1 MKGEPDRRLLATP
14 EATRAILRQFGIRP
28 SKRWGQHFLV
38 SSRALDRIIEAAALT
53 PADSVLEVGAGLG
66 TLTTALAE
74 RAGWVTAVEVDRRLG
89 PVLKAT
95 VGASPRVRVV
105 EGDILKM
112 DPVTLFGGPAS
123 SPRKVVANLP
133 YNIAAPVL
141 MRLLETP
148 GRVALIVVTVQRE
161 VAERIVAGPGTRSYG
176 RLSVAVQFRAAPRIV
191 ARIPPG
197 AFLPP
202 PEVESGIVVLIPYA
216 RPPVRVP
223 DEETLFRVVAAGF
236 GHRRKTLHNALARGL
251 GLPPQVID
259 TACASA
265 GVVPGARAETL
276 DLRVFAL
283 LAEALHPHLREAP
296 ARFTD

>member
-1 MKGEPDRRLLATP
+1 VNEGEPERRQLASP
-14 EATRAILRQFGIRP
+14 DATRAVLRQFGIRP

-53 PADSVLEVGAGLG
+53 PADSILEVGAGIG
-66 TLTTALAE
+66 TLTAALAE
-74 RAGWVTAVEVDRRLG
+74 RAGSVTAVEVDRRLV
-89 PVLKAT
+89 PALQAT

-112 DPVTLFGGPAS
+112 DPATLFGGPTA

-141 MRLLETP
+141 MRFLEASCQL
-148 GRVALIVVTVQRE
+148 ALIVVTVQRE

-202 PEVESGIVVLIPYA
+202 PEVESGIVVLVPYV
-216 RPPVRVP
+216 RPPVPVP
-223 DEETLFRVVAAGF
+223 DEETLFRVIAAGF
-236 GHRRKTLHNALARGL
+236 KHRRKTLHNALARGL

-259 TACASA
+259 AACTSA

-276 DLRVFAL
+276 DLRAFAL
-283 LAEALHPHLREAP
+283 LAQALHPHLK
-296 ARFTD
+296 